1 MEGDGLVADNLMGKI
16 FDSVYWLWKFPSLLM
31 VVMFKEVC
39 PSPPSL
45 PVGTHCFFLMCP
57 NHPVFISILQISYFV
72 TFTCVFV
79 YITS

>member
-16 FDSVYWLWKFPSLLM
+16 FDSVSLLM

-45 PVGTHCFFLMCP
+45 PVGTHCFFLCAQTIQCLFLFCKY
-57 NHPVFISILQISYFV
+57 HIL
-72 TFTCVFV
+72 
-79 YITS
+79 